1 MTDRKFAAIKVLDD
15 TSVSASQGALVS
27 LALSQ
32 ALDELRTVGT
42 IDWSTL
48 RVVFSAPEVPIEGY
62 EGMMRLKVT
71 ARGSNP

>member
-1 MTDRKFAAIKVLDD
+1 MTDRKFAVIKILDD

-27 LALSQ
+27 LALSH
-32 ALDELRTVGT
+32 ALDQLRTTGT

-48 RVVFSAPEVPIEGY
+48 RVEFSAAEVSVEGY